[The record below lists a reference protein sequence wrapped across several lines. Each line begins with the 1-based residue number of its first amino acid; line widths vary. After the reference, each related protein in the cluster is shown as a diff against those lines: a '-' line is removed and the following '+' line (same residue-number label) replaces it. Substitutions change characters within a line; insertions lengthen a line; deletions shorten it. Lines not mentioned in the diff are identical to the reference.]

1 MSLELTRGESLVYT
15 ALLRLGSSKVA
26 EIVKESRVSYS
37 KVYDVLER
45 LGLKGLISHKTV
57 NKIRYFQAVE
67 PYRLYDYIE
76 RKEDHVRRQRQ
87 KIERIIP
94 QLSKYA
100 SMDKRSSCEIFIGE
114 KAIRSAHEIL
124 LNNAQE
130 NEMLR
135 YFYPYDDYHEIAS
148 PFYLRLYRFQ
158 KSKKIIE
165 RGVSTMNFKNS
176 LHFKEIPKDV
186 NMRFVQFPLPGTID
200 IFKDKILIVDW
211 KSVIGILITSKEIS
225 MHFERYFD
233 SVWKLSER

>member
-1 MSLELTRGESLVYT
+1 VYT
-15 ALLRLGSSKVA
+15 ALLRVGSSKVG

-45 LGLKGLISHKTV
+45 LGLKGLVSHKTIS
-57 NKIRYFQAVE
+57 KIRYFQAIE

-76 RKEDHVRRQRQ
+76 KKENYVRRQRQ

-100 SMDKRSSCEIFIGE
+100 SMEKRSSSEIFIGE

-124 LNNAQE
+124 LNNAQK
-130 NEMLR
+130 NDVLR
-135 YFYPYDDYHEIAS
+135 YFYPYDNYHGNAS

-211 KSVIGILITSKEIS
+211 KSVTGILISSKEIS
-225 MHFERYFD
+225 VYFERYFD
-233 SVWKLSER
+233 SVWKLSQR

>member
-1 MSLELTRGESLVYT
+1 M
-15 ALLRLGSSKVA
+15 
-26 EIVKESRVSYS
+26 
-37 KVYDVLER
+37 
-45 LGLKGLISHKTV
+45 
-57 NKIRYFQAVE
+57 
-67 PYRLYDYIE
+67 
-76 RKEDHVRRQRQ
+76 RRQKQ

-100 SMDKRSSCEIFIGE
+100 SMKKRSSSEIFIGE

-130 NEMLR
+130 NDVLR
-135 YFYPYDDYHEIAS
+135 YFYPYDDYDEIAS

-211 KSVIGILITSKEIS
+211 KSVIAILISSKEIS
-225 MHFERYFD
+225 MHFEIYFD
-233 SVWKLSER
+233 SVWNLSQR